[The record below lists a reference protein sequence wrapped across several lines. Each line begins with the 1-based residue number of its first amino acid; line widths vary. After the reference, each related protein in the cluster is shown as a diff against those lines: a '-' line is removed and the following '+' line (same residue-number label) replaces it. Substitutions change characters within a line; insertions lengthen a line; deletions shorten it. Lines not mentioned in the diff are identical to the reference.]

1 MRQWNKKIS
10 VSKYEMSMLGML
22 VMTLAPALFLLR
34 YQVRQ
39 DVLNNTMNNF
49 RIYFVTA
56 VVFLVMLILSAV
68 ICKKMCKDTM
78 LSRFWYILY
87 GGIFCIHLGMLGIC
101 YINSAGVYP
110 HLSGEWF
117 PWHAKP
123 LWKIFLFMTGI
134 SIAGIAFSIWAGKK
148 KRKFVEVIRYPV
160 YLAASAVAGGSLYC
174 ANFMASDKMH
184 GSAYY
189 TSIYNALMDA
199 PFDYSNQSIYGHYA
213 ILLKYPIKLLGG
225 SYTAYNIVISAVGFL
240 SVLLLAMAL
249 DMCIK
254 NHFISMIGIWAVPVM
269 FLYYPQNHWQMF
281 PHRILFAC
289 VFLYLCVLYFYKFI
303 KGMNFIGY
311 FVCSLALLWNVETG
325 VVCLGAWC
333 VACIARECVFP
344 KCAFIECTFGEYAN
358 KSEKRVV
365 SYSWKKSI
373 LKNLAYSFISVF
385 GMVVIFNLYN
395 MPLGEQW
402 HGLRFLLFPLI
413 TDWDAPEVLVVN
425 AAGQTA
431 FPVDNKLIDLL
442 DRFGKGFASGLT
454 IQLPYQISPWYLV
467 VLLMGVAIVILI
479 VRIMFKRVGPNDYII
494 GIAAVLA
501 LGNLTFFINRA
512 SFDYLAI
519 ALPEAVLIMAVLSN
533 EEIFDNHSAWLKRP
547 YQILF
552 ISIMAVL
559 SVFSLWQARFRFL
572 TRMEKGYYDQ
582 QEFDILTEDIERKV
596 PKNTFA
602 FGGPGIQEVY
612 AQLGW
617 DTGCYV
623 VDFSSLGHTDTIG
636 TIIVRSSEQEECLIS
651 VRNKKSAEFVTAQG
665 FMKNWGYTEDAISIK
680 EHWKCDVDEKW
691 YWDIYYIA
699 IDHSIPTSEWTEGYK
714 EKMR

>member
-22 VMTLAPALFLLR
+22 VMTLAPTLFLLR

-68 ICKKMCKDTM
+68 ICKKICKDTM
-78 LSRFWYILY
+78 LSRSWYILY

-123 LWKIFLFMTGI
+123 LWKMLLFMTGI
-134 SIAGIAFSIWAGKK
+134 SVAGIGFSIWSGRK
-148 KRKFVEVIRYPV
+148 KRKSIEMIRYPV
-160 YLAASAVAGGSLYC
+160 YLAASAVAGASLYC

-225 SYTAYNIVISAVGFL
+225 SYTAYNIVISIVGFL
-240 SVLLLAMAL
+240 GALFLAMAL
-249 DMCIK
+249 DLCIK
-254 NHFISMIGIWAVPVM
+254 NHFISMIGIWTIPVM

-289 VFLYLCVLYFYKFI
+289 VLLYLCVLYFYKSI
-303 KGMNFIGY
+303 KGMNLIGY
-311 FVCSLALLWNVETG
+311 FICSLALLWNVETG

-333 VACIARECVFP
+333 VACIVREC
-344 KCAFIECTFGEYAN
+344 AFFECTDV
-358 KSEKRVV
+358 SEKKDTR
-365 SYSWKKSI
+365 YSWKKSI
-373 LKNLAYSFISVF
+373 LKNLAYSFISVY

-413 TDWDAPEVLVVN
+413 TDWDAPETLVVN
-425 AAGQTA
+425 AASYGL
-431 FPVDNKLIDLL
+431 PVDNKLMELL
-442 DRFGKGFASGLT
+442 DKFSKGFASGLT

-467 VLLMGVAIVILI
+467 ALLMGVAIVILI
-479 VRIMFKRVGPNDYII
+479 ARTMFKRARPNDYVI
-494 GIAAVLA
+494 GIAAILA

-519 ALPEAVLIMAVLSN
+519 ALPEAALIMAVLAD
-533 EEIFDNHSAWLKRP
+533 EEIFDNHSVWLKRP

-559 SVFSLWQARFRFL
+559 SVFSLWQIRFRFL
-572 TRMEKGYYDQ
+572 GRMENGYYNQ
-582 QEFDILTEDIERKV
+582 QEFDILAEDIERKV
-596 PKNTFA
+596 PQNTLA
-602 FGGPGIQEVY
+602 FGGPGIQEIY

-636 TIIVRSSEQEECLIS
+636 TIIIQSGRQEECLIS
-651 VRNKKSAEFVTAQG
+651 VRSKKSAGFVTAQD
-665 FMKNWGYTEDAISIK
+665 FMKNWGYREDAIKIK
-680 EHWKCDVDEKW
+680 ERWECDVDEKW
-691 YWDIYYIA
+691 YWDIYYIT

>member
-22 VMTLAPALFLLR
+22 VMTLVPALFLLR

-56 VVFLVMLILSAV
+56 VVFLVMLVLSAV

-78 LSRFWYILY
+78 LSCLWYILY

-101 YINSAGVYP
+101 YINSAEVYP

-134 SIAGIAFSIWAGKK
+134 SVAGIAFSIWAGKK
-148 KRKFVEVIRYPV
+148 KRKLVEVIRYPV
-160 YLAASAVAGGSLYC
+160 YLAASAVAGASLYC

-225 SYTAYNIVISAVGFL
+225 SYTAYNVVISIVGFL
-240 SVLLLAMAL
+240 GVLFLAMAL
-249 DMCIK
+249 DLCIK
-254 NHFISMIGIWAVPVM
+254 NHFISMIGIWTVPVM

-289 VFLYLCVLYFYKFI
+289 ALLYLCVLYFHKSI
-303 KGMNFIGY
+303 KGMNLIGY

-333 VACIARECVFP
+333 VACIAREC
-344 KCAFIECTFGEYAN
+344 AN
-358 KSEKRVV
+358 KSEKKDIN
-365 SYSWKKSI
+365 YSWKKSI

-413 TDWDAPEVLVVN
+413 KDWDAPERFVVN
-425 AAGQTA
+425 AAGYMEV
-431 FPVDNKLIDLL
+431 PINNGLIEIL
-442 DRFGKGFASGLT
+442 DRFGRGFASGLT
-454 IQLPYQISPWYLV
+454 LQLPYQVSPWYFVL
-467 VLLMGVAIVILI
+467 LLMGAVIIISI
-479 VRIMFKRVGPNDYII
+479 VRILYKRAKTNDYIVI
-494 GIAAVLA
+494 VSAVLA

-519 ALPEAVLIMAVLSN
+519 ALPEAAFIMAVLAD
-533 EEIFDNHSAWLKRP
+533 EKLFDRSFIWLKRP
-547 YQILF
+547 YQMLF

-559 SVFSLWQARFRFL
+559 SVFSLWQAKFRF
-572 TRMEKGYYDQ
+572 TGRIIEGYYNKS
-582 QEFDILTEDIERKV
+582 EFKSLVENIGEKV
-596 PKNTFA
+596 PKDTFA
-602 FGGPGIQEVY
+602 FGGPGIQEIY
-612 AQLGW
+612 ADLGW
-617 DTGCYV
+617 DTGCYI
-623 VDFSSLGHTDTIG
+623 VDYSTLGHTDTIG
-636 TIIVRSSEQEECLIS
+636 TIIVQSSKQKECLIS
-651 VRNKKSAEFVTAQG
+651 VRNKKSEDFVNAQKFMG
-665 FMKNWGYTEDAISIK
+665 FWGYKEEAIDII
-680 EHWKCDVDEKW
+680 EHWECNVDERW
-691 YWDIYYIA
+691 YWDIYYITL
-699 IDHSIPTSEWTEGYK
+699 DQSIPNDLVEVYE
-714 EKMR
+714 ERNR